1 MALRRDEAKNV
12 TDEPLFRLYLQT
24 KLPNPHYIP
33 ELQAQTTLVN
43 FTVTERG
50 LEDQLLA
57 VVVNKERP
65 DLEEQRAELV
75 EQQNQFTIKLKQL
88 EDDLLH
94 RLATAEGDILGDE
107 ELIISL
113 EVTKATVIEIS
124 EKVGVAKATSLKI
137 NQARETYRPV
147 AARGSLIY
155 FLVDTLNVI
164 DHMYQF
170 SLAAF
175 NFIYSKVRAPRTPRL
190 ATPLHATPR
199 YATPRH
205 AGRACCTYHATCHP
219 PLPTCIEG
227 ARQGE
232 GERPV
237 VRAAVPAGGARGAH
251 SRAARQRHH
260 HLLLVRDAPQYA
272 GGALLPDGATAGPLG
287 PPGTPA
293 LGGLRAARTH
303 IGAAAARAQPQA
315 ARGTAAARYCASAAH
330 TAPCVWSRAGAASS
344 SATGS
349 SSLCSSR

>member
-1 MALRRDEAKNV
+1 MALRHDDANNV
-12 TDEPLFRLYLQT
+12 TDTPLFRLYLQT
-24 KLPNPHYIP
+24 KLTNPHYTP

-57 VVVNKERP
+57 LVVNKERP

-175 NFIYSKVRAPRTPRL
+175 NFIYSKVPQHPARRVSPRL
-190 ATPLHATPR
+190 SAPLHATSRHPTR
-199 YATPRH
+199 HATLAAPAVLAALAMPYATPPCPPASKALDKAKASDPSYAQQFPQEALEERTLALLDSATITCFSYVTHRSMCWRRPPARWRHSWAPWAAWH
-205 AGRACCTYHATCHP
+205 AGSW
-219 PLPTCIEG
+219 
-227 ARQGE
+227 
-232 GERPV
+232 V
-237 VRAAVPAGGARGAH
+237 
-251 SRAARQRHH
+251 
-260 HLLLVRDAPQYA
+260 
-272 GGALLPDGATAGPLG
+272 
-287 PPGTPA
+287 
-293 LGGLRAARTH
+293 
-303 IGAAAARAQPQA
+303 
-315 ARGTAAARYCASAAH
+315 
-330 TAPCVWSRAGAASS
+330 
-344 SATGS
+344 
-349 SSLCSSR
+349 

>member
-1 MALRRDEAKNV
+1 MALRRDEANNV

-175 NFIYSKVRAPRTPRL
+175 NFIYSKVTARTPHATARHAAPRL
-190 ATPLHATPR
+190 ASLRHATPR
-199 YATPRH
+199 RPRLLHVPCHMPPHPSHVHRRRSTRRRRATR
-205 AGRACCTYHATCHP
+205 RT
-219 PLPTCIEG
+219 
-227 ARQGE
+227 RSS
-232 GERPV
+232 
-237 VRAAVPAGGARGAH
+237 
-251 SRAARQRHH
+251 SRRR
-260 HLLLVRDAPQYA
+260 RSRS
-272 GGALLPDGATAGPLG
+272 ALS
-287 PPGTPA
+287 
-293 LGGLRAARTH
+293 R
-303 IGAAAARAQPQA
+303 
-315 ARGTAAARYCASAAH
+315 CS
-330 TAPCVWSRAGAASS
+330 TAPPSPASR
-344 SATGS
+344 T
-349 SSLCSSR
+349 

>member
-1 MALRRDEAKNV
+1 MALQRDEANNV
-12 TDEPLFRLYLQT
+12 TDRPLFRLYLQT

-33 ELQAQTTLVN
+33 ELQAQCTLVN

-65 DLEEQRAELV
+65 DLEERRAELV

-94 RLATAEGDILGDE
+94 RLAPAEGDILGDE
-107 ELIISL
+107 ELIVSL

-175 NFIYSKVRAPRTPRL
+175 NFIYSKVAAHPTP
-190 ATPLHATPR
+190 PHATPPHAMPCHAMPAAPAALAMP
-199 YATPRH
+199 YATPPYAPCLHRRRSTRPR
-205 AGRACCTYHATCHP
+205 RATR
-219 PLPTCIEG
+219 PT
-227 ARQGE
+227 RSS
-232 GERPV
+232 
-237 VRAAVPAGGARGAH
+237 
-251 SRAARQRHH
+251 SRRR
-260 HLLLVRDAPQYA
+260 RSRSAPW
-272 GGALLPDGATAGPLG
+272 
-287 PPGTPA
+287 
-293 LGGLRAARTH
+293 R
-303 IGAAAARAQPQA
+303 
-315 ARGTAAARYCASAAH
+315 CS
-330 TAPCVWSRAGAASS
+330 TAPPSPASR
-344 SATGS
+344 T
-349 SSLCSSR
+349 

>member
-1 MALRRDEAKNV
+1 MALRRDEANNV

-190 ATPLHATPR
+190 ATPLHATLR
-199 YATPRH
+199 HATARL
-205 AGRACCTYHATCHP
+205 AGRACCTYHAICHP
-219 PLPTCIEG
+219 TLPTCIEG
-227 ARQGE
+227 ARQG
-232 GERPV
+232 
-237 VRAAVPAGGARGAH
+237 
-251 SRAARQRHH
+251 Q
-260 HLLLVRDAPQYA
+260 
-272 GGALLPDGATAGPLG
+272 
-287 PPGTPA
+287 
-293 LGGLRAARTH
+293 
-303 IGAAAARAQPQA
+303 
-315 ARGTAAARYCASAAH
+315 
-330 TAPCVWSRAGAASS
+330 
-344 SATGS
+344 
-349 SSLCSSR
+349 SLCRRTNAIRQGDWRPSIGSEAAGRH

>member
-1 MALRRDEAKNV
+1 MAQVDMALQKDEANNV
-12 TDEPLFRLYLQT
+12 TDQPLFRLYLQT

-33 ELQAQTTLVN
+33 ELQAQCTLVN

-65 DLEEQRAELV
+65 DLEERRAELV

-113 EVTKATVIEIS
+113 ETTKATVIEIS
-124 EKVGVAKATSLKI
+124 EKVGVAKATSFNI
-137 NQARETYRPV
+137 NKARETYRPV

-175 NFIYSKVRAPRTPRL
+175 NFIYSKVP
-190 ATPLHATPR
+190 
-199 YATPRH
+199 
-205 AGRACCTYHATCHP
+205 
-219 PLPTCIEG
+219 
-227 ARQGE
+227 
-232 GERPV
+232 
-237 VRAAVPAGGARGAH
+237 
-251 SRAARQRHH
+251 
-260 HLLLVRDAPQYA
+260 HLLYYA
-272 GGALLPDGATAGPLG
+272 YCALL
-287 PPGTPA
+287 
-293 LGGLRAARTH
+293 
-303 IGAAAARAQPQA
+303 
-315 ARGTAAARYCASAAH
+315 C
-330 TAPCVWSRAGAASS
+330 
-344 SATGS
+344 
-349 SSLCSSR
+349 

>member
-1 MALRRDEAKNV
+1 MALQRDEANNV
-12 TDEPLFRLYLQT
+12 TDKPLFRLYLQT

-33 ELQAQTTLVN
+33 ELQAQCTLVN

-65 DLEEQRAELV
+65 DLEERRAELV

-175 NFIYSKVRAPRTPRL
+175 NFIYSKVTAHP
-190 ATPLHATPR
+190 
-199 YATPRH
+199 TPRH
-205 AGRACCTYHATCHP
+205 ATPCQLRLLRLPCHMSQHP
-219 PLPTCIEG
+219 VHLAYIEG
-227 ARQGE
+227 ARQGQ
-232 GERPV
+232 GE
-237 VRAAVPAGGARGAH
+237 
-251 SRAARQRHH
+251 
-260 HLLLVRDAPQYA
+260 
-272 GGALLPDGATAGPLG
+272 
-287 PPGTPA
+287 
-293 LGGLRAARTH
+293 
-303 IGAAAARAQPQA
+303 
-315 ARGTAAARYCASAAH
+315 
-330 TAPCVWSRAGAASS
+330 
-344 SATGS
+344 
-349 SSLCSSR
+349 

>member
-1 MALRRDEAKNV
+1 MALQRDEANNV
-12 TDEPLFRLYLQT
+12 TDKPLFRLYLQT

-33 ELQAQTTLVN
+33 ELQAQCTLVN

-65 DLEEQRAELV
+65 DLEERRAELV

-175 NFIYSKVRAPRTPRL
+175 NFIYSKVTAPP
-190 ATPLHATPR
+190 
-199 YATPRH
+199 TPRH
-205 AGRACCTYHATCHP
+205 AMPAAPAALVMPYVTP
-219 PLPTCIEG
+219 PCPPCLHRRRSTRPRRVTRPT
-227 ARQGE
+227 RSS
-232 GERPV
+232 
-237 VRAAVPAGGARGAH
+237 
-251 SRAARQRHH
+251 SRRR
-260 HLLLVRDAPQYA
+260 RSRS
-272 GGALLPDGATAGPLG
+272 ALW
-287 PPGTPA
+287 
-293 LGGLRAARTH
+293 R
-303 IGAAAARAQPQA
+303 
-315 ARGTAAARYCASAAH
+315 CS
-330 TAPCVWSRAGAASS
+330 TAPPSPASR
-344 SATGS
+344 T
-349 SSLCSSR
+349 

>member
-1 MALRRDEAKNV
+1 MALQRDEANNV
-12 TDEPLFRLYLQT
+12 TDKPLFRLYLQT

-33 ELQAQTTLVN
+33 ELQAQCTLVN

-65 DLEEQRAELV
+65 DLEERRAELV

-164 DHMYQF
+164 DHMYQL
-170 SLAAF
+170 SL
-175 NFIYSKVRAPRTPRL
+175 I
-190 ATPLHATPR
+190 
-199 YATPRH
+199 
-205 AGRACCTYHATCHP
+205 
-219 PLPTCIEG
+219 
-227 ARQGE
+227 
-232 GERPV
+232 
-237 VRAAVPAGGARGAH
+237 
-251 SRAARQRHH
+251 
-260 HLLLVRDAPQYA
+260 
-272 GGALLPDGATAGPLG
+272 
-287 PPGTPA
+287 
-293 LGGLRAARTH
+293 H
-303 IGAAAARAQPQA
+303 I
-315 ARGTAAARYCASAAH
+315 
-330 TAPCVWSRAGAASS
+330 
-344 SATGS
+344 
-349 SSLCSSR
+349 

>member
-1 MALRRDEAKNV
+1 MALQRDEANNV
-12 TDEPLFRLYLQT
+12 TDRPLFRLYLQT

-33 ELQAQTTLVN
+33 ELQAQCTLVN

-65 DLEEQRAELV
+65 DLEERRAELV

-175 NFIYSKVRAPRTPRL
+175 NFIYSKVTAPP
-190 ATPLHATPR
+190 
-199 YATPRH
+199 TPRH
-205 AGRACCTYHATCHP
+205 ATPCQLRLLHLPCHMSHHP
-219 PLPTCIEG
+219 VHLAYIEG
-227 ARQGE
+227 ARQGQ
-232 GERPV
+232 GE
-237 VRAAVPAGGARGAH
+237 
-251 SRAARQRHH
+251 
-260 HLLLVRDAPQYA
+260 
-272 GGALLPDGATAGPLG
+272 
-287 PPGTPA
+287 
-293 LGGLRAARTH
+293 
-303 IGAAAARAQPQA
+303 
-315 ARGTAAARYCASAAH
+315 
-330 TAPCVWSRAGAASS
+330 
-344 SATGS
+344 
-349 SSLCSSR
+349 

>member
-1 MALRRDEAKNV
+1 MALQRDEANNV
-12 TDEPLFRLYLQT
+12 TDRPLFRLYLQT

-33 ELQAQTTLVN
+33 ELQAQCTLVN

-65 DLEEQRAELV
+65 DLEERRAELV

-175 NFIYSKVRAPRTPRL
+175 NFIYSKVAAHPTP
-190 ATPLHATPR
+190 PHATPPHAMPCHAMPAAPAALVMP
-199 YATPRH
+199 YVTPP
-205 AGRACCTYHATCHP
+205 CP
-219 PLPTCIEG
+219 PCLHRRRSTRPRRVTRPT
-227 ARQGE
+227 RSS
-232 GERPV
+232 
-237 VRAAVPAGGARGAH
+237 
-251 SRAARQRHH
+251 SRRR
-260 HLLLVRDAPQYA
+260 RSRSAPW
-272 GGALLPDGATAGPLG
+272 
-287 PPGTPA
+287 
-293 LGGLRAARTH
+293 R
-303 IGAAAARAQPQA
+303 
-315 ARGTAAARYCASAAH
+315 CS
-330 TAPCVWSRAGAASS
+330 TAPPSPASR
-344 SATGS
+344 T
-349 SSLCSSR
+349 